1 LKKDNRLYILVFT
14 SEVPMTIGSFMPEHS
29 VWKSAIESLRD
40 EYPEHRWLEGLTLE
54 SAELPMLDVI
64 IAGRLPEEVFTKT
77 ERLKAL
83 FQPFTGINHLPLELL
98 LAKGVQVYNVHSNA
112 FDVAERALA
121 MTLAFYGRIIEYHND
136 LKNEIWHGFW
146 VNGGAKDNT
155 DSLYGKECAILGT
168 GAIGQ
173 ELALLLKTFHC
184 KVYGWRRSNLQE
196 IPAPFDAILAKKE
209 EAIEAAEIVYV
220 ALPGTKETE
229 NLITKE
235 ILMSMSGKFLVNMGR
250 GSIIDEEGLYNA
262 LSQGILKGAAID
274 TWYTYPK
281 SGSRGA
287 PSRYPIHLLKNVI
300 LSPHV
305 GGSTNQATKKSVD
318 DTLQNIRSYLK
329 TGQGLWCADLRK
341 MY

>member
-1 LKKDNRLYILVFT
+1 
-14 SEVPMTIGSFMPEHS
+14 MTIGSFMPLHS
-29 VWKSAIESLRD
+29 VWKSALESLRD
-40 EYPEHRWLEGLTLE
+40 EFPEHRWLEGLTPE
-54 SAELPMLDVI
+54 STELPLLDIV
-64 IAGRLPEEVFTKT
+64 IAGRLPVDVFFKT
-77 ERLKAL
+77 ERLKAI

-98 LAKGVQVYNVHSNA
+98 LAKGVEVHNVHSNA

-121 MTLAFYGRIIEYHND
+121 LTLAFYGRIIEYHND

-168 GAIGQ
+168 GAIGK
-173 ELALLLKTFHC
+173 ELALLLKAFHC
-184 KVYGWRRSNLQE
+184 KVYGWRRSNSQA
-196 IPAPFDAILAKKE
+196 IPAPFDAIMATKQ

-235 ILMSMSGKFLVNMGR
+235 ILMGMSGKFLVNMGR
-250 GSIIDEEGLYNA
+250 GSIINEEGLYIA

-274 TWYTYPK
+274 TWYTYPE
-281 SGSRGA
+281 SGTRGT
-287 PSRYPIHLLKNVI
+287 PSRYPIHLLQNVI

-305 GGSTNQATKKSVD
+305 GGSTNQANKRSIE
-318 DTLQNIRSYLK
+318 DTLQNIRAYLK
-329 TGQGLWCADLRK
+329 TGQGLWRADLQK